1 MLTSHELFGFMSP
14 ALAGDIL
21 EFTFTSEKEL
31 YRATLHAVAQSR
43 KLRPLF
49 LERQPRTQRHPTMIA
64 TLSRPAQELAAA
76 NLIRGWLMKKHT
88 ALLIDFLDAL
98 GIVHQQGAVEDL
110 PPAMDD
116 AKLRGAID
124 VLLAKYP
131 KEVVAVYLNAFSA
144 MNDSGWTNLGEML
157 KSDPRLQLGG

>member
-21 EFTFTSEKEL
+21 EFTFTAEKEL

-98 GIVHQQGAVEDL
+98 GIVHQRGAVEDL

-116 AKLRGAID
+116 PKLRGAID
-124 VLLAKYP
+124 ALLAKHP